1 MRVLWKR
8 IKLLEVKKDSS
19 QTRMDFYGVLIPT
32 LLSRKLFKSNKD
44 LKELTNKFKVQTEI
58 RDYLYDNRTALIAKI
73 IREFEKNTKEELE
86 YNVKVFKKKVLEMI
100 DQTGD
105 LSTNEVTH
113 IINKYSR
120 NQWEDQDE

>member
-1 MRVLWKR
+1 MRALWKR
-8 IKLLEVKKDSS
+8 IKLLEVKKDSN

-32 LLSRKLFKSNKD
+32 LLSRKLFKNNKD

-58 RDYLYDNRTALIAKI
+58 RDYLYDNRTALIAKL

-86 YNVKVFKKKVLEMI
+86 YNVKLFKKIVLEMI
-100 DQTGD
+100 DKTGD
-105 LSTNEVTH
+105 ISTNEVTH

-120 NQWEDQDE
+120 NHKEELDE